1 MRQSDIGIWKNG
13 IGGGKNR
20 DERNAEEKR
29 ALYWLCCC
37 PCLGAVS
44 IRKLGSYFGSY
55 QELIN
60 IEETALEKAQIL
72 TSTQKKGFLQWK
84 KEFSRC
90 SSAYDR
96 MGDKRIRF
104 VTPLDLE
111 YPQRLLEISDYPMGL
126 FLYGALPSDDK
137 PSVAVVGAR
146 GCSSYGEQIAE
157 AFSKALA
164 AEGVQII
171 SGLAAGIDGAAHRGA
186 LKAGQ
191 PTFGVLGCGINQCYP
206 PEHYRLFERMKEQG
220 GVLSEFPI
228 GEPPR
233 PRNFPMRNRLISG
246 LADAV
251 LVVEARE
258 KSGSLIT
265 AELGLN
271 QGREIFA
278 VPGRVTDPLS
288 KGCNQLIQ
296 QGAHMAILPNDILEY
311 LGLKYKKTLIMYEKD
326 VNGLAKKEKMVYS
339 CLDFKPKHI
348 DEILSEAG
356 LPLSECMAALME
368 LELGGYAYRSA
379 NHYYGKQL

>member
-1 MRQSDIGIWKNG
+1 MGAGRIMKE
-13 IGGGKNR
+13 K
-20 DERNAEEKR
+20 NAEEKR
-29 ALYWLCCC
+29 ALYWMCCC

-44 IRKLGSYFGSY
+44 IRKLGSHFGGY

-60 IEETALEKAQIL
+60 IEETALDEARIL
-72 TSTQKKGFLQWK
+72 TPTQKNGLLQWK
-84 KEFSRC
+84 KEFYRC
-90 SSAYDR
+90 SSAYDALK
-96 MGDKRIRF
+96 DKKIRF
-104 VTPLDLE
+104 VTPLDSE

-126 FLYGALPSDDK
+126 FLYGALPSDEK

-146 GCSSYGEQIAE
+146 GCSSYGEQIAG
-157 AFSKALA
+157 AFAKALA

-171 SGLAAGIDGAAHRGA
+171 SGLAAGIDGAAHKGA

-191 PTFGVLGCGINQCYP
+191 PTFGILGCGLSQCYP
-206 PEHYRLFERMKEQG
+206 PEHYRLFEKMKEQG
-220 GVLSEFPI
+220 GILSEFPM

-278 VPGRVTDPLS
+278 VPGRVTDLLS
-288 KGCNQLIQ
+288 AGCNKLIQ
-296 QGAHMAILPNDILEY
+296 QGAH
-311 LGLKYKKTLIMYEKD
+311 LGLKHQKTLIMYEKD

-348 DEILSEAG
+348 DEILSETG
-356 LPLSECMAALME
+356 LPLSECMAVLME